1 MSGTNAHVIVEQAP
15 ADPHTAEADD
25 APDEAAPAPLP
36 LPWLLSAKDENALRA
51 QAERLLAHVRSA
63 GRPDPAD
70 IALSLATTRAAFPHR
85 AVITGHD
92 RDGLLRGLAALAH
105 GEAPGP
111 ETVTGTAPA
120 GAGRSA
126 FLFSGQGSQRLGM
139 GRELH
144 AVFPV
149 FAEAFDAACA
159 ALDPHLE
166 LPLKGV
172 VFGADTELLN
182 ETRFTQPALFA
193 VEVALFRLLESWGV
207 RPDLLAGHSVGEFA
221 AAHAA
226 GVFSL
231 GDAAKLVAA
240 RGRLMQEL
248 PPGGVMV
255 AVQASE
261 EEVRSLLAGS
271 EDRAGVAAVNGPVS
285 VVLSGAED
293 VVTEL
298 AGKLAAEGRKTK
310 ALTVSHAF
318 HSPLMDPMLDAF
330 REAVASVSFETPGLP
345 VVSTLTGGL
354 VTAEEF
360 ASADYWVRHV
370 REAVRFADAVTTL
383 AAEGVGTF
391 LEIGPGGALTALAQE
406 SLDESAVTV
415 PALRSDRPEDLAV
428 TTALAHLH
436 VHGAPVD
443 WEAVLAGRGA
453 RRVDLPTYP
462 FQHQPFWLVPAAT
475 RGTGP
480 EATDPA
486 EAAFWDTVENQDL
499 AALAE
504 RLEVTGDSPLSSVL
518 PALSQWRRRRRSR
531 TVVDSWRYRISWQ
544 PLTGGRDTAELSGT
558 WLLAV
563 PGGGGEDAVVTAV
576 SEALAR
582 HGAEVALLPVRTDET
597 RTALAARL
605 RPEPGAT
612 EPAGVLSL
620 LALTDESHPDHPDLP
635 AGLALTTLLVQ
646 ALGDAGTTAPL
657 WCATR
662 GAVSTGRSDTPAGP
676 RQAMVWGLGRSTA
689 LDHPDRWGGL
699 VDLPATLDERAAR
712 RLVSLLAQGPGGED
726 QTAIRPSGIFVRRLT
741 RALAPDTASPDRTWQ
756 PRGTVLITGGT
767 GALGAHVARH
777 LARNGADH
785 LVLTGRRGPDAP
797 GALELAAEIEE
808 LGAEVTLTACDLT
821 DREQV
826 AALLRDLPEDHHP
839 LTAVIHAAGLP
850 QFTPTDT
857 RGRGGGGGGVGGE

>member
-1 MSGTNAHVIVEQAP
+1 EQAP

-25 APDEAAPAPLP
+25 TPDEAAPAPLP
-36 LPWLLSAKDENALRA
+36 VPWLLSAKDENALRA

-271 EDRAGVAAVNGPVS
+271 EDRAGIAAVNGPVS

-318 HSPLMDPMLDAF
+318 HSPLMEPMLDAF

-391 LEIGPGGALTALAQE
+391 LEIGPGGVLTALAQE

-428 TTALAHLH
+428 TTALA
-436 VHGAPVD
+436 
-443 WEAVLAGRGA
+443 
-453 RRVDLPTYP
+453 
-462 FQHQPFWLVPAAT
+462 
-475 RGTGP
+475 
-480 EATDPA
+480 
-486 EAAFWDTVENQDL
+486 
-499 AALAE
+499 
-504 RLEVTGDSPLSSVL
+504 
-518 PALSQWRRRRRSR
+518 
-531 TVVDSWRYRISWQ
+531 
-544 PLTGGRDTAELSGT
+544 
-558 WLLAV
+558 
-563 PGGGGEDAVVTAV
+563 
-576 SEALAR
+576 
-582 HGAEVALLPVRTDET
+582 
-597 RTALAARL
+597 
-605 RPEPGAT
+605 
-612 EPAGVLSL
+612 
-620 LALTDESHPDHPDLP
+620 
-635 AGLALTTLLVQ
+635 
-646 ALGDAGTTAPL
+646 
-657 WCATR
+657 
-662 GAVSTGRSDTPAGP
+662 
-676 RQAMVWGLGRSTA
+676 
-689 LDHPDRWGGL
+689 
-699 VDLPATLDERAAR
+699 
-712 RLVSLLAQGPGGED
+712 
-726 QTAIRPSGIFVRRLT
+726 
-741 RALAPDTASPDRTWQ
+741 
-756 PRGTVLITGGT
+756 
-767 GALGAHVARH
+767 
-777 LARNGADH
+777 
-785 LVLTGRRGPDAP
+785 
-797 GALELAAEIEE
+797 
-808 LGAEVTLTACDLT
+808 
-821 DREQV
+821 
-826 AALLRDLPEDHHP
+826 
-839 LTAVIHAAGLP
+839 
-850 QFTPTDT
+850 
-857 RGRGGGGGGVGGE
+857 